1 MLEARIMLILPTVN
15 LRMDFIV
22 FRIAPK
28 NVKTAELKGQKKNTM
43 NIIVPRVSQQ

>member
-1 MLEARIMLILPTVN
+1 MLILPTVK

-28 NVKTAELKGQKKNTM
+28 NVKTVERKRQKKNTM
-43 NIIVPRVSQQ
+43 NISTPRVTQQ